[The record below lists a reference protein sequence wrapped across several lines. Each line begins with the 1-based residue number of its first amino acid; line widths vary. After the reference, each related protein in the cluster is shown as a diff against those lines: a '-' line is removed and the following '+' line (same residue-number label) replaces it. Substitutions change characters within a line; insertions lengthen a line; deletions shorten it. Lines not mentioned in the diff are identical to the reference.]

1 MLKYRRKQS
10 DFVGCPPTSEGV
22 SESLPSSAVFTTSPS
37 LSAPKIGSC
46 VEGPFVGAASLATLV
61 ELNDD
66 LGSFWQPLGSS
77 TGLSGTKEAWPTSQG
92 ISVSKGLEDWMEP
105 LVMPPSDFN
114 RDWIATVFSHSLG
127 SIICRVSWLSVPYGN
142 VSSTYVYPDDPHL
155 QFDWGKAPH
164 TIVYERIYLYVP
176 SWRILEYIK
185 KTTYWISNPI
195 IQSQWKAQHIG
206 LLPLQAQRKD
216 PAQKPKTLAK
226 RGGTALVRHRWMN
239 RNIDGLNKQD
249 IYHDIPL

>member
-1 MLKYRRKQS
+1 MLKCRRKQS

-176 SWRILEYIK
+176 SWRIWEYIK
-185 KTTYWISNPI
+185 KNDLLNFKPNHPVPVEGATHRSAAAAG
-195 IQSQWKAQHIG
+195 SKERSCSEAKDLGKARGHSIG
-206 LLPLQAQRKD
+206 E
-216 PAQKPKTLAK
+216 T
-226 RGGTALVRHRWMN
+226 
-239 RNIDGLNKQD
+239 
-249 IYHDIPL
+249 